1 MQEIKLLHISSALS
15 WRGGEQQIA
24 YLIEALNKL
33 NIEQHLFCVEQ
44 TPMETWCKS
53 NKISHFAYKKRSSF
67 STKVA
72 EKVAAFCYIKKIN
85 IVHAHDSHAHTY
97 AFMSVVLNWNK
108 ANIVVSRRVD
118 FPIQSNLLSKWKYNH
133 NSVKKIICVSEH
145 VKSIIAPVI
154 QDSNKLTVVHSGI
167 DIQRFTYG
175 NTHSLRSEYTIPKH
189 YYTIAN
195 IAALASHKDY
205 ITFVNTAKILIERGF
220 NAVFL
225 IIGADGGEEDTI
237 RNYVKTQG
245 LSAHVIFTG
254 FRTNIPQI
262 LPELDVLLFTSK
274 EEGLGTS
281 VLDAFASQVPVV
293 ATAAGGIPEMVVH
306 EQTGLLANIGDANT
320 LADYVE
326 KILKNNDLRLRLIK
340 NATQKVIDFSKE
352 NMAKKTLEVYQSL
365 L

>member
-24 YLIEALNKL
+24 YLVEALNKL

-44 TPMETWCKS
+44 TPMEAWCKT

-67 STKVA
+67 STKTA

-118 FPIQSNLLSKWKYNH
+118 FPIRSNLLSKWKYNH
-133 NSVKKIICVSEH
+133 NSIKKIICVSEG
-145 VKSIIAPVI
+145 VKSVLFPVI
-154 QDSNKLTVVHSGI
+154 KDKEILNVIYDGI
-167 DIQRFTYG
+167 DIERFVFD
-175 NTHSLRSEYTIPKH
+175 RSNILHREFNLPKEKII
-189 YYTIAN
+189 IAN
-195 IAALASHKDY
+195 IAAIANHKDY
-205 ITFVNTAKILIERGF
+205 FTFVNTARCLINRGLDAIF
-220 NAVFL
+220 F
-225 IIGADGGEEDTI
+225 IIGGDGGEEAMI
-237 RNYVKTQG
+237 KKYVHQQN
-245 LSAHVIFTG
+245 LSAHILFTG
-254 FRTNIPQI
+254 FRTDIPRI
-262 LPELDVLLFTSK
+262 LPEVDVLLFTSK
-274 EEGLGTS
+274 EEGLGTTI
-281 VLDAFASQVPVV
+281 LDAFACRVTVV
-293 ATAAGGIPEMVVH
+293 ATAAGGIPEIVLH

-326 KILKNNDLRLRLIK
+326 KILKNNDLRLQLIR
-340 NATQKVIDFSKE
+340 NATQKVMDFSKE
-352 NMAKKTLEVYQSL
+352 NMAKKTLEVYQYL